1 MARFSIVD
9 VVGNDVCIGC
19 GACRVATGGRID
31 IGMNEHRMFLA
42 DLGGASSSD
51 LELADR
57 VCPFS
62 DAARDEDVIAA
73 DLFES
78 TLKHHEQKTGY
89 YHSLRVGRM
98 QSDDVVRSSS
108 GGLTTYLLGQ
118 LLNAGEIDGVIHVGE
133 TSKSGVL
140 FSYSVSETRND
151 LEGRR
156 KSQYYPCQF
165 SDVMLAVRGNGKRY
179 AIVGVPC
186 FIKAS
191 RLLTEQDAVLKKQL
205 VYHVALC
212 CGHLKSAAFAEAMA
226 WQLGIAPHDLAQ
238 VDFRWKVEGKPANS
252 YSFGAVAKSD
262 HNWRTAQ
269 SGSLLGGNW
278 GHAMFQLKG
287 CEFCDDIFGE
297 TADICFGDAWLPRFD
312 GEWRGTNI
320 ILSRSAFLDSFLTA
334 GAERKD
340 IWLEN
345 LSVDDL
351 VASQAGSF
359 RHRWFGMSVR
369 LAEAQKR
376 GEPAPHKRKNSY
388 LRKVSLLRRRVVLVR
403 QQVSRD
409 SHQYFLTAKHRDD
422 FCVFEAGM
430 SASIRKMNVLHK
442 LGSLVRSLISLT
454 QPAKRILKAVT
465 GRRQSFSG

>member
-19 GACRVATGGRID
+19 GACRVATRGRID
-31 IGMNEHRMFLA
+31 IAMNEHQMFLA
-42 DLGGASSSD
+42 DLGGASSLD

-62 DAARDEDVIAA
+62 DAGRDEDVIAA
-73 DLFES
+73 DLFGS
-78 TLKHHEQKTGY
+78 NLKHHEQKTGY
-89 YHSLRVGRM
+89 YHSLRVGRL
-98 QSDDVVRSSS
+98 QSNDVVRSSS

-133 TSKSGVL
+133 SGKSGVL

-252 YSFGAVAKSD
+252 YSFGAIAKSD
-262 HNWRTAQ
+262 RTWRTAQ

-320 ILSRSAFLDSFLTA
+320 LLSRNAFLDSFLTA

-340 IWLEN
+340 IWLGN

-351 VASQAGSF
+351 VTSQAGSF
-359 RHRWFGMSVR
+359 RHRWFGVSVR
-369 LAEAQKR
+369 LAAAQKR
-376 GEPAPHKRKNSY
+376 GQHVPHKRKNSY
-388 LRKVSLLRRRVVLVR
+388 LRKVSLLHRRVVLVR
-403 QQVSRD
+403 QQISRD
-409 SHQYFLTAKHRDD
+409 SHRYFLRAKQRGD
-422 FCVFEAGM
+422 FRVFEAGM
-430 SASIRKMNVLHK
+430 SANISKMNVLHK
-442 LGSLVRSLISLT
+442 LGSLGRSLFSSM
-454 QPAKRILKAVT
+454 QPAKKILKAVL
-465 GRRQSFSG
+465 GRR